1 MAPTYP
7 IPIDHGVA
15 TSISN
20 SSWTV
25 VTLDYSF
32 SSPVVIATP
41 SYAST
46 DPPLVARIRN
56 SSGSSFELRVGRADG
71 SATSIS
77 GIDVH
82 WIAIEAGV
90 YDSATY
96 GVKMEAATYSSTVT
110 DSDSSWVGQSQSYS
124 NSYTSPVVIGQVMT
138 YADSDWTV
146 FWAMGSSVTAPPDS
160 SNLITGKHVGE
171 DSDTTRLNETIGY
184 IVMESGSG
192 SFGEISFEVGVGAD
206 VVQGWD
212 DSPPYTYSHSLS
224 GATTVVLSS
233 AAMDDPNGGWPI
245 LHKPSPIS
253 SNDFDL
259 VFQEDAQ
266 ADSELAHTT
275 EQVAYLV
282 LD

>member
-1 MAPTYP
+1 
-7 IPIDHGVA
+7 
-15 TSISN
+15 
-20 SSWTV
+20 
-25 VTLDYSF
+25 
-32 SSPVVIATP
+32 
-41 SYAST
+41 
-46 DPPLVARIRN
+46 
-56 SSGSSFELRVGRADG
+56 
-71 SATSIS
+71 
-77 GIDVH
+77 
-82 WIAIEAGV
+82 
-90 YDSATY
+90 
-96 GVKMEAATYSSTVT
+96 
-110 DSDSSWVGQSQSYS
+110 
-124 NSYTSPVVIGQVMT
+124 MT